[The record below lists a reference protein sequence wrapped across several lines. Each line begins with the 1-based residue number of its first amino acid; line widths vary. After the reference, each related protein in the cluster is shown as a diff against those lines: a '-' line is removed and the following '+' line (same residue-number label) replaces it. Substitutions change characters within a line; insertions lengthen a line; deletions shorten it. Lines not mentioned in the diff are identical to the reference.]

1 MAMNEQSAYVGV
13 DVACAVGKH
22 LPISIV
28 TRELNQVRPL
38 PLRTL
43 PFAPP
48 RGCGNVGVIDD
59 KQAQVFAQEAREYV
73 VRACQHFGM
82 IPARIGIDSPLTPRT
97 ASISRR
103 HAEAA
108 LDRAG
113 ISAFTTPSIA
123 DFEQIRIKVRDHL
136 AHGGRPDRLPHG
148 HQLWML
154 AGFALVDCLSV
165 VAPCIEVYPQATIR
179 MLGGGARHKTLS
191 GAVAEQLSLV
201 AHQTGFPRTEDDW
214 LLFSQAAHGPAH
226 DRLDAYISAWVAS
239 LDEPE
244 RIGFGTAPDDV
255 IWVPRITTAASSAP
269 SPSWMTRPA
278 KPTRTTGGD
287 HAMTCP
293 GCSYEFKR
301 WPFGWDAHAAY
312 RCPGLPQSL
321 TPEERKTLYR
331 QRYSQHFG

>member
-1 MAMNEQSAYVGV
+1 MNKQSAYVGV

-28 TRELNQVRPL
+28 IRELNQISPL
-38 PLRTL
+38 PLRQL

-48 RGCGNVGVIDD
+48 KGCGNVGVIED
-59 KQAQVFAQEAREYV
+59 KHTQVFAQEAREYV
-73 VRACQHFGM
+73 VRACQHVGL
-82 IPARIGIDSPLTPRT
+82 IPARIGIDAPLRPRI
-97 ASISRR
+97 ASITRR

-108 LDRAG
+108 LDRKG
-113 ISAFTTPSIA
+113 ISAFTTPSRA
-123 DFEQIRIKVRDHL
+123 DFEQIQIKVRAHL
-136 AHGGRPDRLPHG
+136 AQGGRPDRLPHG

-154 AGFALVDCLSV
+154 AGFAIADCLSV

-179 MLGGGARHKTLS
+179 VLGGGARHKTRS

-214 LLFSQAAHGPAH
+214 QLFYQIAHGPAH

-239 LDEPE
+239 LDEHE
-244 RIGFGTAPDDV
+244 RIGFGTVPDDV
-255 IWVPRITTAASSAP
+255 IWVPRITSAASSAP
-269 SPSWMTRPA
+269 SPPSSMTRPV
-278 KPTRTTGGD
+278 KPAGTTGGD

-293 GCSYEFKR
+293 ACSHEFKR

-321 TPEERKTLYR
+321 TPEERKAIYR
-331 QRYSQHFG
+331 QRYSQYFK